1 MYIIED
7 AGPLD
12 GVVDGFEMATILND
26 TEINHLLGK
35 VIINGDPTSVRP
47 NAYVLR
53 LGATGE
59 FLTTGKEFDIGSKKK
74 GLRIQPGH
82 SVGVTAYETLD
93 FRRETVQQLY
103 PGKDLHAIVSPTTDL
118 SREGIVAPT
127 TQVDAGFHG
136 TLNWTFTNTSSV
148 ERRFVYKERI
158 YRITIFRLEEGERP
172 EHLYAGDYQ
181 SQMGYVRSRRSGA
194 PVGMKE
200 AEWEDGQVKGG
211 PEDLL
216 DNLIRSGYPWHIL
229 GSRLKEI
236 DLQFKSVSDEYAE
249 IHDSINNLSRQVTS
263 IDERQHD
270 TPDTVRRVLREE
282 TTSLQNS
289 WLIGAGSLLLGFTG
303 VALAVSS
310 NQRVWQFLRD
320 YGAIVGIALIAIAAV
335 ALTLISKRK

>member
-1 MYIIED
+1 
-7 AGPLD
+7 
-12 GVVDGFEMATILND
+12 
-26 TEINHLLGK
+26 
-35 VIINGDPTSVRP
+35 
-47 NAYVLR
+47 
-53 LGATGE
+53 
-59 FLTTGKEFDIGSKKK
+59 
-74 GLRIQPGH
+74 
-82 SVGVTAYETLD
+82 
-93 FRRETVQQLY
+93 
-103 PGKDLHAIVSPTTDL
+103 
-118 SREGIVAPT
+118 
-127 TQVDAGFHG
+127 
-136 TLNWTFTNTSSV
+136 
-148 ERRFVYKERI
+148 
-158 YRITIFRLEEGERP
+158 
-172 EHLYAGDYQ
+172 
-181 SQMGYVRSRRSGA
+181 
-194 PVGMKE
+194 MKE